1 MKLIH
6 INAAEKS
13 ITMVD
18 YAGLADM
25 QKLVGGYI
33 GTAPVTLSPG
43 DVLFV
48 DDDGLMKPQEHFFYF
63 PSYDQPLA
71 GNGII
76 VGREYEDGSP
86 AGYSTHDPKTPIDWL
101 RKNVRWINRCQVDSW
116 AKANASDA
124 AVTITSFDPS
134 GKVHT
139 EVVARTGAVFGA
151 MPRKESSDV

>member
-13 ITMVD
+13 ITLVD

-48 DDDGLMKPQEHFFYF
+48 DDDGLTKPQEHFFYF
-63 PSYDQPLA
+63 PRY
-71 GNGII
+71 
-76 VGREYEDGSP
+76 
-86 AGYSTHDPKTPIDWL
+86 
-101 RKNVRWINRCQVDSW
+101 
-116 AKANASDA
+116 
-124 AVTITSFDPS
+124 
-134 GKVHT
+134 
-139 EVVARTGAVFGA
+139 
-151 MPRKESSDV
+151 